1 MTPDEKLQWM
11 AYSGRKR
18 KDSENIEEVRRKKM
32 ASVSPSTISNS
43 EKQDAS
49 ELEKG
54 EWLKCS
60 P

>member
-1 MTPDEKLQWM
+1 M
-11 AYSGRKR
+11 AYSGRQR
-18 KDSENIEEVRRKKM
+18 KDSENIEEVRKKKL

-54 EWLKCS
+54 E
-60 P
+60 

>member
-1 MTPDEKLQWM
+1 MAPDEKLQWM
-11 AYSGRKR
+11 AYSGRQR
-18 KDSENIEEVRRKKM
+18 KDSENIEEVRRKKL

>member
-1 MTPDEKLQWM
+1 MAPDEKLQWM
-11 AYSGRKR
+11 AYSGRQR
-18 KDSENIEEVRRKKM
+18 KDSENIEEVGKKKL